1 MSQHINVGLI
11 KPLNIPGQFEEQLRY
26 GEGLRLKQDELGL
39 AKEKLAESKSQ
50 FEQQQQ
56 MKELQAEAGIIEA
69 NIKNSK
75 YNTPREQ
82 VGWNNRYFKLFD
94 LPEINPN
101 DNEAVKISEEI
112 QRINNRTAAL
122 LKDKDKTGISEDAVY
137 GQHEQSIRELY
148 SSFSG
153 SESSRDMITAEEER
167 IGALQQNLDKQGDQT
182 QIAQQIANS
191 LPDSFLQGRPP
202 ATFVEPIVAMQS
214 QGLDPAQILTALGV
228 EKPGAGAG
236 VKQKITQTAEEISLE
251 LYNKSFTELSPDE
264 RADVLQTKQD
274 RAVEV
279 STGKVK
285 GRIEAGLDAPLS
297 STDLTKFVNPDTLA
311 KFPAG
316 TTMREVRKSGGF
328 AATPTQL
335 QKIADLDNAGFI
347 VTQLD
352 ELSKQIITATDAASA
367 LIQGGTLKAGAFAKT
382 NTAAAAYEDQL
393 AQFTGV
399 ISRALGGERGVLTD
413 TDIRRVVNGMPK
425 FRDTKAIRDF
435 KMGVIQLLFETAT
448 DAQKR
453 AITGRAKDPK
463 IRKELNVLLDAIGL
477 GGKRIDTGGKQEIQK
492 QVDTSSMDINTMTRE
507 ELAAEKQRLMSKPAQ

>member
-1 MSQHINVGLI
+1 MPVNVGLI
-11 KPLNIPGQFEEQLRY
+11 GPVGPQPYNLQVE
-26 GEGLRLKQDELGL
+26 ELGL
-39 AKEKLAESKSQ
+39 KIGQLGVERDKLAFQ
-50 FEQQQQ
+50 EQQVKQQ
-56 MKELQAEAGIIEA
+56 QKQRE
-69 NIKNSK
+69 IKNK
-75 YNTPREQ
+75 IDWIDTNLETRQLPARK
-82 VGWNNRYFKLFD
+82 KLEFINQKA
-94 LPEINPN
+94 EIFGIDPIKV
-101 DNEAVKISEEI
+101 DDAEAVKLEDEIVTLNSRYDKIEKNSSKLGIKGETIVDNYSSDFNEILSRYGGIQSSSKAVDMTKEKIASLEAEKNIAPQAESLAAQLISNGVQADVGQLTNDI
-112 QRINNRTAAL
+112 AGMLANGVSVNDILT
-122 LKDKDKTGISEDAVY
+122 TY
-137 GQHEQSIRELY
+137 GQ
-148 SSFSG
+148 
-153 SESSRDMITAEEER
+153 
-167 IGALQQNLDKQGDQT
+167 
-182 QIAQQIANS
+182 
-191 LPDSFLQGRPP
+191 
-202 ATFVEPIVAMQS
+202 
-214 QGLDPAQILTALGV
+214 